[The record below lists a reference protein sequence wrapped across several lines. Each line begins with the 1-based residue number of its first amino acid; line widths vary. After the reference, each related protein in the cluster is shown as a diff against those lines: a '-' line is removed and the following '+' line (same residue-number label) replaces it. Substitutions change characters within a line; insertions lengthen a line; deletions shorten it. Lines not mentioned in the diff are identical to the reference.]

1 MHIFIDP
8 VFMYYFVVCNGSMA
22 PKYMMFRCKAI
33 VLLRDRLAVFATML
47 SIKSEMILVKATE
60 IIYKKIVSSIESNN
74 YGLPK
79 IFISLNV
86 I

>member
-33 VLLRDRLAVFATML
+33 VLLRDRLAVFATIL
-47 SIKSEMILVKATE
+47 SIKSAMIFDIATE
-60 IIYKKIVSSIESNN
+60 IIYKKKSYRHI
-74 YGLPK
+74 YQPK
-79 IFISLNV
+79 CNIKL
-86 I
+86 

>member
-33 VLLRDRLAVFATML
+33 VLLRDRLAVFATIL
-47 SIKSEMILVKATE
+47 SIKSAMIFDIATE
-60 IIYKKIVSSIESNN
+60 IIYKKNRIVKLSI
-74 YGLPK
+74 PK